1 MGRGYGEAKAAPIAI
16 ANTWR
21 EGPCTSSVKLN
32 LPARRAR
39 VAPTV
44 HTGSSM
50 LTLLLALPFA
60 AALIIA
66 LARGASRRTIA
77 WLAAAAPLLGLAVL
91 AWLTPAVMAGSVL
104 ESSRP
109 WIAQAGLLF
118 TLRLDGLAWMF
129 RPHCPLS
136 RSRRRQHRHR
146 LLRTVSRKQS
156 WNTSATRSW
165 PSSRS

>member
-1 MGRGYGEAKAAPIAI
+1 
-16 ANTWR
+16 
-21 EGPCTSSVKLN
+21 
-32 LPARRAR
+32 
-39 VAPTV
+39 
-44 HTGSSM
+44 M
-50 LTLLLALPFA
+50 LTLLLALPFE

-129 RPHCPLS
+129 AGLVLGIGALVVMYARYYLS
-136 RSRRRQHRHR
+136 E
-146 LLRTVSRKQS
+146 KD
-156 WNTSATRSW
+156 SAPRFFACAG
-165 PSSRS
+165 SSRSDW